1 MLESD
6 EFSRL
11 FIVCSG
17 TGSSFHASVG
27 QPVLP
32 RNAQK
37 GRVPFRQC
45 YDVLNQPLIFSRL
58 THHVLL
64 LRNSFWPIKQPQCVH
79 FPIFSSKRTRHSR
92 EGMLAKKNREAIEHE
107 WAITERD

>member
-1 MLESD
+1 MLSERNTRAKADHIWLESD

-27 QPVLP
+27 LPVLP

-37 GRVPFRQC
+37 DIVPFRQC
-45 YDVLNQPLIFSRL
+45 YNVLNQPLIFSRL

-64 LRNSFWPIKQPQCVH
+64 LRNSFWPIKQPKHAH
-79 FPIFSSKRTRHSR
+79 FPIFSSRRTRHSR
-92 EGMLAKKNREAIEHE
+92 VILTLAKN
-107 WAITERD
+107 